1 MPAQV
6 GENIHHDSVVAIQLQ
21 PCASNGYCTTVSELH
36 VVCSLVL
43 CNYALWETSRVE
55 ECQESAA
62 VHFLFSI
69 QILMQ
74 GNKVCIWVL

>member
-21 PCASNGYCTTVSELH
+21 PCASNGYYTTVSELH

-43 CNYALWETSRVE
+43 CKPYGRP
-55 ECQESAA
+55 QELRSARSGLQYT
-62 VHFLFSI
+62 FFS
-69 QILMQ
+69 LS
-74 GNKVCIWVL
+74 KF